1 MRAKKLLRTTMDI
14 REKLLISRLNL
25 YFKYLELKMK

>member
-14 REKLLISRLNL
+14 REQLLISRLNL
-25 YFKYLELKMK
+25 YFNYLELKMK